1 MLRYTVA
8 PKRRWLTI
16 DPLSG
21 ITLPRKQVTVEQIY
35 LTYAKV
41 ENLAEEADKIDPAI
55 SSTLVRFLAY
65 VGPRIGEVTALRVS
79 DKDFEK
85 RRASVLRTWKEDD
98 KGKPVLARIFENL
111 GTQACCDFQFLR
123 LPPQKGLFRATTR
136 CLRFPPQTR
145 RAHQHKELV

>member
-65 VGPRIGEVTALRVS
+65 VGPRIGEATALRVS
-79 DKDFEK
+79 DMDFEK
-85 RRASVLRTWKEDD
+85 RWASVLRT
-98 KGKPVLARIFENL
+98 
-111 GTQACCDFQFLR
+111 
-123 LPPQKGLFRATTR
+123 
-136 CLRFPPQTR
+136 
-145 RAHQHKELV
+145 

>member
-65 VGPRIGEVTALRVS
+65 VGPRIGEATALRVS
-79 DKDFEK
+79 DMDFEK

-98 KGKPVLARIFENL
+98 KGKPVLGSSKTWERRRVAISSF
-111 GTQACCDFQFLR
+111 FV
-123 LPPQKGLFRATTR
+123 
-136 CLRFPPQTR
+136 FPLKSSVQGNHLKPSFSAPNAESTST
-145 RAHQHKELV
+145 